1 MNPVNSRQQ
10 HSLTVLARAVTLAL
24 ASAAMSTAFAQATP
38 AAPAAED
45 AAPRAKDDAV
55 RLGTITV
62 IGKGDKLGAGQIL
75 NEDAT
80 KGRSTVTKDAT
91 EKDRATGNSYQALS
105 ILPGINTYNHDAT
118 GLFGGGLTIRGF
130 GADQI
135 G

>member
-1 MNPVNSRQQ
+1 MNPVKSRQQ

-62 IGKGDKLGAGQIL
+62 IGKGDKLG
-75 NEDAT
+75 
-80 KGRSTVTKDAT
+80 
-91 EKDRATGNSYQALS
+91 DRKSVV
-105 ILPGINTYNHDAT
+105 
-118 GLFGGGLTIRGF
+118 
-130 GADQI
+130 
-135 G
+135 